1 MKVKIAFIKTREIN
15 NRKEEYIS
23 SKDII
28 TLDLQEAH
36 NFKEQDILVIDN
48 VFYIITN
55 ISYFIDTKSES
66 NNEFNIYFVKPIADE
81 QLSYV
86 NLCPITIDEDEIN
99 KGEIIMEDFLRE
111 LTELSKKYSIGIG
124 GYECCGSPF
133 LYDIKT
139 GKIIATD
146 LDLVNDLDSYE
157 VNIG

>member
-36 NFKEQDILVIDN
+36 NFKEQDIIIIDN
-48 VFYIITN
+48 MFYIITN

-81 QLSYV
+81 RLSYA
-86 NLCPITIDEDEIN
+86 NLFPIVIDEDEVN
-99 KGEIIMEDFLRE
+99 K
-111 LTELSKKYSIGIG
+111 
-124 GYECCGSPF
+124 
-133 LYDIKT
+133 
-139 GKIIATD
+139 
-146 LDLVNDLDSYE
+146 
-157 VNIG
+157 